1 MFETYTEEYIRNRLL
16 NRISDSLAKM
26 EGTILWEIMNS
37 VSMESKEIF
46 IEMENIYNQRILS
59 TATGD
64 DLTAVCKDFF
74 GVTRKNP
81 TQSSGVIRFYGSIGT
96 VIVEGSVISTENGL
110 QYSTIR
116 SGVIENEYIDIEAK
130 SINTG
135 FINNIPV
142 GFITKLV
149 STISGITTVSN
160 ITAMDSGTDIE
171 EDEDLRERTYEKIN
185 TVITSENP
193 NQYKIWAKE
202 VSGINDAYPLEAWN
216 GPLSIKIF
224 CIDSDKKPCTQG
236 ICDNAFNYVM
246 ALKPVGAT
254 PTFVPGNKVDVTV
267 VSRISLQNRYVLA
280 SVKAEI
286 ESRITA
292 YLQSIAF
299 KQLTISYA
307 QISGIIS
314 NTPGVFEVQTLT
326 VNGGIAPIT
335 INEGDVG
342 VFNTLTLTV

>member
-1 MFETYTEEYIRNRLL
+1 MFEVYTEEYIRNRLL
-16 NRISDSLAKM
+16 NRINDSLSKM

-37 VSMESKEIF
+37 VTIESKEIYS
-46 IEMENIYNQRILS
+46 EMENIYNQRILS

-64 DLTAVCKDFF
+64 NLTAVCKDFF
-74 GVTRKNP
+74 GVNRKTA
-81 TQSSGVIRFYGSIGT
+81 TQSVGT
-96 VIVEGSVISTENGL
+96 VRFSGTNGTVVSSGTIISTDNGL
-110 QYSTIR
+110 QYITTATGTVA
-116 SGVIENEYIDIEAK
+116 SGYVDIEAK
-130 SINTG
+130 SVNSG
-135 FINNIPV
+135 FANNVAIGTV
-142 GFITKLV
+142 TKLV

-185 TVITSENP
+185 TPITSENP

-202 VSGINDAYPLEAWN
+202 VSGIDDAYPLEAWN

-224 CIDSDKKPCTQG
+224 CIDSTKKPCTQG
-236 ICDNAFNYVM
+236 ICDNAYTYVM
-246 ALKPVGAT
+246 SKKPVGAT

-267 VSRISLQNRYVLA
+267 VSKITLQNRYVLA

-286 ESRITA
+286 ESRIAT

-326 VNGGIAPIT
+326 VNGGIVPIT

>member
-1 MFETYTEEYIRNRLL
+1 MFEVYTEEYIRNRLL
-16 NRISDSLAKM
+16 NRISDSLSKM

-37 VSMESKEIF
+37 VTIESKEIYS
-46 IEMENIYNQRILS
+46 EMENIYNQRIVS

-74 GVTRKNP
+74 GINRKIA
-81 TQSSGVIRFYGSIGT
+81 TQSFGTVRFSGTNGT
-96 VIVEGSVISTENGL
+96 VISSGTIISTDNGL
-110 QYSTIR
+110 QYITTATGTVA
-116 SGVIENEYIDIEAK
+116 SGYIDIEAK
-130 SINTG
+130 SVNSG
-135 FINNIPV
+135 FDTNVAIGTV
-142 GFITKLV
+142 TKLV

-185 TVITSENP
+185 TPITSENP

-202 VSGINDAYPLEAWN
+202 VSGIDDAYPLEAWN

-224 CIDSDKKPCTQG
+224 CIDSTKKPCSQG
-236 ICDNAFNYVM
+236 ICDNAYTYVM
-246 ALKPVGAT
+246 SKKPVGAT

-267 VSRISLQNRYVLA
+267 VSRISLQNGYVLA

-286 ESRITA
+286 ESRIAT

-299 KQLTISYA
+299 KKLTISYA

-326 VNGGIAPIT
+326 VNGGTVPIT

>member
-1 MFETYTEEYIRNRLL
+1 MFETFTEEYVRNRLL
-16 NRISDSLAKM
+16 NRISDSLSKM
-26 EGTILWEIMNS
+26 EGTILWEVMNS
-37 VSMESKEIF
+37 VAIESKEIYA
-46 IEMENIYNQRILS
+46 EMENIYNQRILS

-74 GVTRKNP
+74 GVTRKSA
-81 TQSSGVIRFYGSIGT
+81 TKSIGVIRFYGSIGT
-96 VIVEGSVISTENGL
+96 VILEGSVISTENGL
-110 QYSTIR
+110 QYATIR
-116 SGVIENEYIDIEAK
+116 NGTIENDYVDIEAK
-130 SINTG
+130 SIGTG

-142 GFITKLV
+142 GLITKLV
-149 STISGITTVSN
+149 STISGITNISN
-160 ITAMDSGTDIE
+160 ITPMDSGTDIE

-202 VSGINDAYPLEAWN
+202 VSGIDDAYTLEAWN

-246 ALKPVGAT
+246 SLKPVGAT
-254 PTFVPGNKVDVTV
+254 PTFVPANKIDVTI
-267 VSRISLQNRYVLA
+267 VSKITLQTGYILTN
-280 SVKAEI
+280 VKSEI
-286 ESRITA
+286 ESRIVA

-299 KQLTISYA
+299 KQLSISYA

-326 VNGGIAPIT
+326 VNDKMAPLT

-342 VFNTLTLTV
+342 VFNTLTLNV